1 MTDAVMCEDCCKQS
15 AANRYDKPHPFLR
28 WKSSKNVGSMV
39 GSSSETEY
47 VCIKCGHEWL
57 HETGS
62 CGMGWVS

>member
-1 MTDAVMCEDCCKQS
+1 MTDTTMCEACQKQS
-15 AANRYDKPHPFLR
+15 AAKRYDGPHSYLR
-28 WKSSKNVGSMV
+28 RKSCKDVGSMV
-39 GSSSETEY
+39 GSSCETEY